1 MKVKQLRQ
9 AIKDDLGIKD
19 KVSIKLY
26 LQGGAPPQIKEE
38 KKTSDLEEIKE
49 GDQPDTPA
57 QLEYLL
63 EEGTGDLII
72 TDDKMTLKEA
82 GIIDRRDKL
91 EVEIV
96 IKVAIDVQ
104 GKGKDYSATIE
115 VSPDAPMLITLQSK
129 LSFFKTFY

>member
-1 MKVKQLRQ
+1 M
-9 AIKDDLGIKD
+9 
-19 KVSIKLY
+19 
-26 LQGGAPPQIKEE
+26 QGGAPQTTANEE
-38 KKTSDLEEIKE
+38 KKTGEIEEVKE
-49 GDQPDTPA
+49 GDEQASA

-72 TDDKMTLKEA
+72 TDDKMTLREA

-96 IKVAIDVQ
+96 IKVSIDVQ

-115 VSPDAPMLITLQSK
+115 VSPDAVMLITLQSK